1 MLTSAWFTLEYS
13 RQASS
18 PAVSERIAVDG
29 RWPAFDVRPCH
40 CDLGHGCVIDS
51 GDALR
56 FGLLDGIHL
65 LLLVLGARLLCAN
78 GADGEAA
85 AEAVAD
91 CDGALFQAHNDFD
104 GLLVFDHLGV
114 ALCEVAGVLEEGPIA
129 AGDVDDGEDD
139 LVGKI
144 VDVDEDPAE
153 AFVLAA
159 QVYLVEDDCVD

>member
-1 MLTSAWFTLEYS
+1 
-13 RQASS
+13 
-18 PAVSERIAVDG
+18 
-29 RWPAFDVRPCH
+29 
-40 CDLGHGCVIDS
+40 
-51 GDALR
+51 
-56 FGLLDGIHL
+56 
-65 LLLVLGARLLCAN
+65 
-78 GADGEAA
+78 
-85 AEAVAD
+85 
-91 CDGALFQAHNDFD
+91 
-104 GLLVFDHLGV
+104 V